1 MINNNGD
8 VFRHILGCKRGI
20 CNFLEIFL
28 EKKFIFNKYYFI
40 LFYIYVYIFFFSF
53 HIKVDKF
60 DIFSPVS
67 NTRSKYYEF

>member
-8 VFRHILGCKRGI
+8 VFRHILGCKRGR
-20 CNFLEIFL
+20 CNRMRFSRTFL

-67 NTRSKYYEF
+67 NTRSK

>member
-8 VFRHILGCKRGI
+8 VFRHILGCKR
-20 CNFLEIFL
+20 FFL

-53 HIKVDKF
+53 HIKIDKF
-60 DIFSPVS
+60 DIFSPVL
-67 NTRSKYYEF
+67 NTRSK